1 MMQGTATVTFSNGK
15 ESFEKKID
23 VISTYSEGIFC
34 TFGESVS
41 YTHYTKEFSANA
53 TKQDVI
59 DSYEGIFQT
68 ESISFSLGSLF
79 SLGGGKTYS
88 VNSSTKEIDYTGW
101 IGETGAGSAGIGC
114 EKLSFTFGAQVTAYR
129 DPEKPN
135 NNWENHPEWFYNMPF
150 IK

>member
-53 TKQDVI
+53 TKQDVLI
-59 DSYEGIFQT
+59 PMRAFFKQ
-68 ESISFSLGSLF
+68 SL
-79 SLGGGKTYS
+79 
-88 VNSSTKEIDYTGW
+88 
-101 IGETGAGSAGIGC
+101 
-114 EKLSFTFGAQVTAYR
+114 
-129 DPEKPN
+129 
-135 NNWENHPEWFYNMPF
+135 
-150 IK
+150 